1 MELVQADL
9 IRWLLNL
16 RPFHS
21 VSALTAVEGFIAAD
35 GTVSNVLSFIESLH
49 PCIGPA
55 IHAPVLTDV
64 WLLFS
69 RHGAVQA
76 LPVRAGDGREQA
88 VARRVESNGV

>member
-64 WLLFS
+64 LHIFKQAWCS
-69 RHGAVQA
+69 TSTACQGRGWQGA
-76 LPVRAGDGREQA
+76 GRC
-88 VARRVESNGV
+88 VESGK